1 MSNFAVTYHYSDDTD
16 LVNAIRPS
24 HREWLAGQLASGS
37 LLASGPMV
45 NRPAALLIWKA
56 DSIEDLNSLLDNDP
70 FEVAGAITQR
80 TIEEW
85 NTVFGPWS

>member
-1 MSNFAVTYHYSDDTD
+1 VPNYAVTYHYVDQTE
-16 LVNAIRPS
+16 LVAGIRPI
-24 HREWLAGQLASGS
+24 HREWLASQLEAGN

-56 DSIEDLNSLLDNDP
+56 DSIESLNELLDHDP
-70 FEVAGAITQR
+70 FEIAGAIDER

>member
-1 MSNFAVTYHYSDDTD
+1 MSNFAVTYHYIDDTD
-16 LVNAIRPS
+16 LISAIRPT
-24 HREWLAGQLASGS
+24 HREWLAEQLERGT

-56 DSIEDLNSLLDNDP
+56 DSIESLNELLDQDP
-70 FEVAGAITQR
+70 FEVAGVISER

>member
-1 MSNFAVTYHYSDDTD
+1 MPNYAVTYQYVEDQN
-16 LVNAIRPS
+16 LVNEIRPI
-24 HREWLAGQLASGS
+24 HREWLTAQLAAGS

-45 NRPAALLIWKA
+45 NRPAALLIWNA
-56 DSIEDLNSLLDNDP
+56 ESIDALSELLEHDP
-70 FEVAGAITQR
+70 FSIAGAIDER

>member
-1 MSNFAVTYHYSDDTD
+1 MSNFAVTYHYVDDTD
-16 LVNAIRPS
+16 LINAIRPT
-24 HREWLAGQLASGS
+24 HREWLAVQLERGA

-56 DSIEDLNSLLDNDP
+56 DSIELLNELLDHDP
-70 FEVAGAITQR
+70 FEIAGAITER

>member
-1 MSNFAVTYHYSDDTD
+1 MTNFAVTYSYLDDVDTI
-16 LVNAIRPS
+16 NAIRPS
-24 HREWLAGQLASGS
+24 HREWLGEQLAAGS

-56 DSIEDLNSLLDNDP
+56 ESIDALNALLDQDP
-70 FEVAGAITQR
+70 FDIAGVIVER
-80 TIEEW
+80 TVEEW

>member
-1 MSNFAVTYHYSDDTD
+1 MPNFAVTYHYVDDAE
-16 LVNAIRPS
+16 LIGAIRPI
-24 HREWLAGQLASGS
+24 HREWLGLQLEHGT

-45 NRPAALLIWKA
+45 NRPAALLIWNA
-56 DSIEDLNSLLDNDP
+56 ESIEELNLLLDQDP
-70 FEVAGAITQR
+70 FEIAGVISER

>member
-1 MSNFAVTYHYSDDTD
+1 MSNFAVTYHYTDDIE

-24 HREWLAGQLASGS
+24 HRVWLGEQLEQGS

-56 DSIEDLNSLLDNDP
+56 DSIEELNTLLDQDP
-70 FEVAGAITQR
+70 FEIAGAITER

>member
-1 MSNFAVTYHYSDDTD
+1 MPNFAVTYQYVEDQN
-16 LVNAIRPS
+16 LVNEIRPI
-24 HREWLAGQLASGS
+24 HREWLTAQLAAGS

-45 NRPAALLIWKA
+45 NRPAALLIWNA
-56 DSIEDLNSLLDNDP
+56 ESIDALSELLEHDP
-70 FEVAGAITQR
+70 FAIAGAIDER